1 MMELTRVPQSQAEV
15 EGVIKLRG
23 KIMPVVDLRRRFGMP
38 AGVHNESNRI
48 IVIEVD

>member
-15 EGVIKLRG
+15 EGVINLRG